1 MWLHFPVNLN
11 HCANISTY
19 TQSIMIVLRLSPCDD
34 EDSFVPRDGP
44 GKVIRIPK
52 VVVVCLVDE
61 GTTDPVLREEVI
73 LTVPLGDTDS
83 DGS

>member
-1 MWLHFPVNLN
+1 MVALPSEFLN

-19 TQSIMIVLRLSPCDD
+19 TQSIMTVLRLSPCDG

-52 VVVVCLVDE
+52 VVAVCLVDKGAWKPGLGSA
-61 GTTDPVLREEVI
+61 GTSQGVCW
-73 LTVPLGDTDS
+73 
-83 DGS
+83 